1 MWARRTAQR
10 PADGPPARWDNTP
23 ESLDPLLTEVQHA
36 LPAKVRKGKHV
47 SAAAIIVAIMVVD
60 WLVMTGT
67 PLISIILAGAV
78 VAAIAAAFSA
88 SARHEDE
95 REMRADNFIEAVH
108 PLLGV
113 KGLSRNLVSVGRWK
127 RTPLPAPVV
136 EGSEQEGKGEGKEE
150 TGGQEEVASQGTAT
164 ENAPAP
170 ESAAAADASNGED
183 ADNTDTAP
191 QKTVKPPAR
200 LNAQKV
206 KNLSAASWTK
216 ACRASAVVRHSLTE
230 PGHPATLTVHYGRTV
245 DATNPEWAAK
255 LLAVANRE
263 LSDGTV
269 EFKIDSVN
277 NVRKK
282 LVLKA
287 VPTAEQQ
294 ALNETEAEKSERLF
308 TEDVQKALGDTAT
321 VDFERNEDGTIT
333 QITVHH
339 TKSMEISMRPSLRVN
354 TSSWLLT
361 RLPGAFRC
369 NWDLP
374 NDTLTF
380 SRRKEMPTIVTL
392 PPHAQPLRQ
401 RADKMASY
409 EAYSKFKIMLGLT
422 EEGEWAT
429 WHPKSDPHLLIVGG
443 TGSGKTISLHNII
456 QQITQA
462 GYRVW
467 LCDGKQFELMGY
479 ESWPNVEL
487 IADTV
492 PSQIRAIKLLHDIMH
507 ERNDK
512 RRVRAAKNGGKRY
525 RVIDYDPIFFIG
537 DELAQLKANIADF
550 YNSHKVK
557 GMPAKSE
564 VDKWLGS
571 IARLSRSSMIHM
583 VSGLQ
588 QGNAEIMGGET
599 RENYGARLTLGQI
612 SKESSMMMWSDAS
625 VGCAV
630 PPVKGRALAFHN
642 GRPTMIQT
650 VFAPNPDPEHPDY
663 DADKLKQVIPQHQL
677 YTMKYVKELEEKTQ
691 IHNEKTDEFEEALT
705 PWDDY
710 LEAPILAEDDEPI
723 DVEFIRT
730 EALEIELKHLEAQ
743 AQEKNEAEP
752 DTLTMPVVTPEVVME
767 PDVSHQ
773 EPDGNAFDETIWEEE
788 HHGVAETLQESD
800 LVKIEG
806 EWVVVTSLLKNPFG
820 SGESILGYR
829 TIYGE
834 SGSLTMS
841 PTQPLTIRRARSEEE
856 IEARTREEE

>member
-1 MWARRTAQR
+1 MRARRTAQR
-10 PADGPPARWDNTP
+10 PADGPVTGWDNTP
-23 ESLDPLLTEVQHA
+23 KTLDPLLTEVQHA

-47 SAAAIIVAIMVVD
+47 SAAAIIGAIMVVD

-67 PLISIILAGAV
+67 PLISIILT
-78 VAAIAAAFSA
+78 AAIVAVIALAFSA

-95 REMRADNFIEAVH
+95 REMRADNFVEAIY
-108 PLLGV
+108 PMLGV
-113 KGLSRNLVSVGRWK
+113 RGLSRNLVNMGRWK
-127 RTPLPAPVV
+127 RTPLPAPAAAEV
-136 EGSEQEGKGEGKEE
+136 SDQEGKTEE
-150 TGGQEEVASQGTAT
+150 QEEG
-164 ENAPAP
+164 AP
-170 ESAAAADASNGED
+170 ETED

-191 QKTVKPPAR
+191 QETVKRAGG

-206 KNLSAASWTK
+206 KNLGAASWTK
-216 ACRASAVVRHSLTE
+216 ACRASAVVRHNLTE
-230 PGHPATLTVHYGRTV
+230 AGHPSRLTVHYGRTI
-245 DATNPEWAAK
+245 DATNPEWAAN
-255 LLAVANRE
+255 LLALANSQ

-277 NVRKK
+277 DLRKK

-287 VPTAEQQ
+287 VPTAEQE
-294 ALNETEAEKSERLF
+294 AINETEAEKSERIF

-321 VDFERNEDGTIT
+321 VDFERAEDGTIT
-333 QITVHH
+333 QVTVHH
-339 TKSMEISMRPSLRVN
+339 TKSMEVSMRPSLRVN
-354 TSSWLLT
+354 TSNWLLT

-369 NWDLP
+369 SWDLP

-392 PPHAQPLRQ
+392 PAHAQPLRQ

-409 EAYSKFKIMLGLT
+409 DAYCKFKIMLGLT
-422 EEGEWAT
+422 EDGEWAT

-512 RRVRAAKNGGKRY
+512 RRVRAAKNGGTRY

-550 YNSHKVK
+550 YAAHKVK
-557 GMPAKSE
+557 NMPAKSE

-599 RENYGARLTLGQI
+599 RENYGARMTLGQI

-650 VFAPNPDPEHPDY
+650 VYAPNPDPEHPDY
-663 DADKLKQVIPQHQL
+663 DLDKLKQVMPQHRL
-677 YTMKYVKELEEKTQ
+677 YTMKHVKELEEKTQ
-691 IHNEKTDEFEEALT
+691 VYNEKTKEYEEIFT
-705 PWDDY
+705 PWGDF

-723 DVEFIRT
+723 DIEFIRT

-743 AQEKNEAEP
+743 AQEKNEPES

-773 EPDGNAFDETIWEEE
+773 ELSGNAFDETIWEEE
-788 HHGVAETLQESD
+788 HHGPAETLQESD
-800 LVKIEG
+800 LVEIDG
-806 EWVVVTSLLKNPFG
+806 EWVVVTSLLKSPFG

-829 TIYGE
+829 TVYGE

-841 PTQPLTIRRARSEEE
+841 PNQPLNIRRARSEEE
-856 IEARTREEE
+856 IEAYTREEG

>member
-1 MWARRTAQR
+1 MRARRTAQR

-23 ESLDPLLTEVQHA
+23 KTLDPLLTEVQHA

-47 SAAAIIVAIMVVD
+47 TAAAVIVAIMVVD

-67 PLISIILAGAV
+67 PLISIILAAAV
-78 VAAIAAAFSA
+78 AAAIALAFSA

-95 REMRADNFIEAVH
+95 REMRSDNFVEAAY
-108 PLLGV
+108 PLLDV
-113 KGLSRNLVSVGRWK
+113 KGLSRNLVNMGRWK
-127 RTPLPAPVV
+127 RTPLPVPATA
-136 EGSEQEGKGEGKEE
+136 EDSENEGKRQS
-150 TGGQEEVASQGTAT
+150 QEEATSQEAAADN
-164 ENAPAP
+164 EPAP
-170 ESAAAADASNGED
+170 ENTADV
-183 ADNTDTAP
+183 DNTDTAP
-191 QKTVKPPAR
+191 QKTIKPPAR
-200 LNAQKV
+200 LNTQKV
-206 KNLSAASWTK
+206 KNLSAASWAK
-216 ACRASAVVRHSLTE
+216 ACRASAIVRHSLTE
-230 PGHPATLTVHYGRTV
+230 PGHPATLTVYYGRGV
-245 DATNPEWAAK
+245 DVANPEWALK

-277 NVRKK
+277 NTRKK

-294 ALNETEAEKSERLF
+294 ALNETEAEKSERIF
-308 TEDVQKALGDTAT
+308 TQDVRMALGDSAT
-321 VDFERNEDGTIT
+321 VDFERNEDGTST

-339 TKSMEISMRPSLRVN
+339 TKSMEIGMRPSLRVN

-369 NWDLP
+369 NWDLSK
-374 NDTLTF
+374 DTLTF
-380 SRRKEMPTIVTL
+380 SRRKEMPTVVTL
-392 PPHAQPLRQ
+392 PAHAQPLRQ

-409 EAYSKFKIMLGLT
+409 DAYSKFKIMLGLT
-422 EEGEWAT
+422 EDGEWAT

-492 PSQIRAIKLLHDIMH
+492 PSQIRAIKRLHDIMH

-512 RRVRAAKNGGKRY
+512 RRVRAAKNGGTRY

-537 DELAQLKANIADF
+537 DELAQLKANITDF
-550 YNSHKVK
+550 YNSHKTK

-599 RENYGARLTLGQI
+599 RENYGARMTLGQI

-663 DADKLKQVIPQHQL
+663 DADKLKQVIPQHRL
-677 YTMKYVKELEEKTQ
+677 YTMKFVKELEEKTQ
-691 IHNEKTDEFEEALT
+691 VYNEKTGEFEEALT

-723 DVEFIRT
+723 DIEFIRT

-743 AQEKNEAEP
+743 AQEKNDAEP
-752 DTLTMPVVTPEVVME
+752 NTLTMPVVTPEVVME

-788 HHGVAETLQESD
+788 HHGPAETLQESD
-800 LVKIEG
+800 LVEIDG
-806 EWVVVTSLLKNPFG
+806 EWVVVTSLLKSPFG

-829 TIYGE
+829 TVYGE

-841 PTQPLTIRRARSEEE
+841 PNQTLNIRRARSEEE
-856 IEARTREEE
+856 IEAYTREEG

>member
-1 MWARRTAQR
+1 MRARRTAQR
-10 PADGPPARWDNTP
+10 PADGPVTGWDNTP
-23 ESLDPLLTEVQHA
+23 KTLDPLLTEVQHA

-47 SAAAIIVAIMVVD
+47 SATAIIGAIMVVD

-67 PLISIILAGAV
+67 PLISIILAGV
-78 VAAIAAAFSA
+78 VAAIVAIAFSA

-95 REMRADNFIEAVH
+95 REMRTDNFVEAVY
-108 PLLGV
+108 PLLRV

-127 RTPLPAPVV
+127 RTPLPAPAA
-136 EGSEQEGKGEGKEE
+136 EGSENEGKRKS
-150 TGGQEEVASQGTAT
+150 QEEATSQEAAADN
-164 ENAPAP
+164 EPAP
-170 ESAAAADASNGED
+170 ENTADV
-183 ADNTDTAP
+183 DNTNTAP
-191 QKTVKPPAR
+191 QETVKSPAR
-200 LNAQKV
+200 LNTQKV
-206 KNLSAASWTK
+206 KSLGAASWTK
-216 ACRASAVVRHSLTE
+216 ACRVGATVRHNLTE
-230 PGHPATLTVHYGRTV
+230 AGHPSSLTVHYGRTV
-245 DATNPEWAAK
+245 EVNNPEWTAN
-255 LLAVANRE
+255 LLALANSQ

-277 NVRKK
+277 DLRKK

-294 ALNETEAEKSERLF
+294 ALNETEAEKSERIF

-321 VDFERNEDGTIT
+321 VDFERNEDGAIT
-333 QITVHH
+333 KVTVHH
-339 TKSMEISMRPSLRVN
+339 TKSMEVSMRPSLRVN
-354 TSSWLLT
+354 TSNWLLT

-392 PPHAQPLRQ
+392 PAHAQPLRQ

-409 EAYSKFKIMLGLT
+409 EAYCQFKIMLGLT
-422 EEGEWAT
+422 EDGEWAT

-537 DELAQLKANIADF
+537 DELAQLKANITDF
-550 YNSHKVK
+550 YNSHKTK

-650 VFAPNPDPEHPDY
+650 VYAPNPDPEHPDY
-663 DADKLKQVIPQHQL
+663 DIDKLKQVMPKHQL

-743 AQEKNEAEP
+743 AQEKNEPEP
-752 DTLTMPVVTPEVVME
+752 DTLTMPAVTPEVVME
-767 PDVSHQ
+767 PEVSHQ
-773 EPDGNAFDETIWEEE
+773 EPDGNAFDEIIWEEE

-800 LVKIEG
+800 LVEIDG

-820 SGESILGYR
+820 SGGESILGYR
-829 TIYGE
+829 TVYGE

-841 PTQPLTIRRARSEEE
+841 PNQPLNIRRARSEEE
-856 IEARTREEE
+856 IEAYTRKEG

>member
-78 VAAIAAAFSA
+78 VAAIALAFSA

-95 REMRADNFIEAVH
+95 REMRTDNFIEAVH
-108 PLLGV
+108 PLLSV

-127 RTPLPAPVV
+127 RTPLPAPAA

-150 TGGQEEVASQGTAT
+150 TGGQEEATSQSDAAD
-164 ENAPAP
+164 NAPAP
-170 ESAAAADASNGED
+170 ESATAASNAED

-216 ACRASAVVRHSLTE
+216 ACRASAVVRHNLTE
-230 PGHPATLTVHYGRTV
+230 AGHPSNLTVHYGRTV
-245 DATNPEWAAK
+245 DATNPEWVAK

-277 NVRKK
+277 NTRKK

-294 ALNETEAEKSERLF
+294 AINETEAEKSERLF

-333 QITVHH
+333 QVTVHH

-380 SRRKEMPTIVTL
+380 SRRKEMPTMVTL
-392 PPHAQPLRQ
+392 PAHAQPLRQ
-401 RADKMASY
+401 RADKMESY

-422 EEGEWAT
+422 EDGEWVT

-537 DELAQLKANIADF
+537 DELAQLKANITDF

-599 RENYGARLTLGQI
+599 RENYGARMTLGQI

-743 AQEKNEAEP
+743 AQEKNEPEP
-752 DTLTMPVVTPEVVME
+752 VTLTMPVVTPEVVME
-767 PDVSHQ
+767 PEVSHQ
-773 EPDGNAFDETIWEEE
+773 EPGGNAFDETIWEEE

-800 LVKIEG
+800 LVKIDG

-820 SGESILGYR
+820 SGGESILGYR

-841 PTQPLTIRRARSEEE
+841 PNQTLNIRRARSEEE

>member
-1 MWARRTAQR
+1 MRARRTAQR
-10 PADGPPARWDNTP
+10 PADGPVTGWDNTP
-23 ESLDPLLTEVQHA
+23 KTLDPLLTEVQHA

-67 PLISIILAGAV
+67 PLISIILAAAV
-78 VAAIAAAFSA
+78 AAAIALAFSA

-95 REMRADNFIEAVH
+95 REMRTDNFIEAVY
-108 PLLGV
+108 PLLRV

-127 RTPLPAPVV
+127 RTPLPAPDA
-136 EGSEQEGKGEGKEE
+136 EGSDQEGKTEV
-150 TGGQEEVASQGTAT
+150 QEEGV
-164 ENAPAP
+164 P
-170 ESAAAADASNGED
+170 ETED

-200 LNAQKV
+200 LNTQKV
-206 KNLSAASWTK
+206 KSLGAASWTK
-216 ACRASAVVRHSLTE
+216 ACRASAIVRHNLTE
-230 PGHPATLTVHYGRTV
+230 AGHPSRLTVHYGRTV
-245 DATNPEWAAK
+245 EVTNPEWTAN
-255 LLAVANRE
+255 LLALANSQ

-277 NVRKK
+277 DLRKK

-294 ALNETEAEKSERLF
+294 AINETKAEKSERLF

-321 VDFERNEDGTIT
+321 VDFERNEDGAIT
-333 QITVHH
+333 QVTVHH

-369 NWDLP
+369 NWDLSK
-374 NDTLTF
+374 DTLTF

-409 EAYSKFKIMLGLT
+409 DAYCQFKIMLGLT
-422 EEGEWAT
+422 EDGEWAT

-443 TGSGKTISLHNII
+443 TGSGKTIALHNII

-492 PSQIRAIKLLHDIMH
+492 PSQIRAIKRLHDIMH

-512 RRVRAAKNGGKRY
+512 RRARAAKNGGKRY

-537 DELAQLKANIADF
+537 DELAQLKANITDF
-550 YNSHKVK
+550 YNSHKTK

-599 RENYGARLTLGQI
+599 RENYGARMTLGQI

-650 VFAPNPDPEHPDY
+650 VYAPNPDPEHPDY
-663 DADKLKQVIPQHQL
+663 DLDKLKQVMPQHRL
-677 YTMKYVKELEEKTQ
+677 YTMKHVKELEKKTQ
-691 IHNEKTDEFEEALT
+691 VYNKKTDDFEEVET
-705 PWDDY
+705 SWDDY

-723 DVEFIRT
+723 DIEFIRT
-730 EALEIELKHLEAQ
+730 EALEAELKHLETQ

-773 EPDGNAFDETIWEEE
+773 NPGGNAFNETIWEEE
-788 HHGVAETLQESD
+788 HHGPAETLQESD
-800 LVKIEG
+800 LVEIDG
-806 EWVVVTSLLKNPFG
+806 EWVVVTSLLKSPFG

-829 TIYGE
+829 TVYGE

-841 PTQPLTIRRARSEEE
+841 PNQPLTIRRARSEEE
-856 IEARTREEE
+856 IEAYNRKEG

>member
-1 MWARRTAQR
+1 MWARTSKR

-47 SAAAIIVAIMVVD
+47 SAAAIIAAIMVVD

-78 VAAIAAAFSA
+78 AAAIALAFSA

-127 RTPLPAPVV
+127 RAPLPAPAV

-150 TGGQEEVASQGTAT
+150 TGGQEEVTSQGTAT
-164 ENAPAP
+164 ENAPAT
-170 ESAAAADASNGED
+170 ENASAPDTSSAED
-183 ADNTDTAP
+183 ADNTDTVP

-216 ACRASAVVRHSLTE
+216 ACRASAVVRHNLTE
-230 PGHPATLTVHYGRTV
+230 PGHPSSLTVHYGRTV

-333 QITVHH
+333 QVTVHH

-663 DADKLKQVIPQHQL
+663 DADKLKQVMPKHQL

-691 IHNEKTDEFEEALT
+691 VHNEKTDEFEEALT

-743 AQEKNEAEP
+743 AQEKNEPES

-767 PDVSHQ
+767 PEVSHQ
-773 EPDGNAFDETIWEEE
+773 EPGGNAFDETIWEEE

-800 LVKIEG
+800 LVEIDG

-820 SGESILGYR
+820 SGGESILGYR

-841 PTQPLTIRRARSEEE
+841 PNQTLNIRRARSEEE

>member
-1 MWARRTAQR
+1 MRARRTAQR
-10 PADGPPARWDNTP
+10 PADGPVTGWDNTP
-23 ESLDPLLTEVQHA
+23 KTLDPLLTEVQHA

-67 PLISIILAGAV
+67 PLISIILAAAV
-78 VAAIAAAFSA
+78 AAAIALAFSA

-95 REMRADNFIEAVH
+95 REMRTDNFIEAVY
-108 PLLGV
+108 PLLRV

-127 RTPLPAPVV
+127 RTPLPAPDA
-136 EGSEQEGKGEGKEE
+136 EGSDQEGKTEV
-150 TGGQEEVASQGTAT
+150 QEEGV
-164 ENAPAP
+164 P
-170 ESAAAADASNGED
+170 ETED

-200 LNAQKV
+200 LNTQKV
-206 KNLSAASWTK
+206 KSLGAASWTK
-216 ACRASAVVRHSLTE
+216 ACRASAIVRHNLTE
-230 PGHPATLTVHYGRTV
+230 AGHPSRLTVHYGRTV
-245 DATNPEWAAK
+245 EVTNPEWTAN
-255 LLAVANRE
+255 LLALANSQ

-277 NVRKK
+277 DLRKK

-294 ALNETEAEKSERLF
+294 AINETKAEKSERLF

-321 VDFERNEDGTIT
+321 VDFERNEDGAIT
-333 QITVHH
+333 QVTVHH

-369 NWDLP
+369 NWDLSK
-374 NDTLTF
+374 DTLTF

-409 EAYSKFKIMLGLT
+409 DAYCQFKIMLGLT
-422 EEGEWAT
+422 EDGEWAT

-443 TGSGKTISLHNII
+443 TGSGKTIALHNII

-492 PSQIRAIKLLHDIMH
+492 PSQIRAIKRLHDIMH

-512 RRVRAAKNGGKRY
+512 RRARAAKNGGKRY

-537 DELAQLKANIADF
+537 DELAQLKANITDF
-550 YNSHKVK
+550 YNSHKTK

-599 RENYGARLTLGQI
+599 RENYGARMTLGQI

-650 VFAPNPDPEHPDY
+650 VYAPNPDPEHPDY
-663 DADKLKQVIPQHQL
+663 DLDKLKQVMPQHRL
-677 YTMKYVKELEEKTQ
+677 YTMKHVKELEKKTQ
-691 IHNEKTDEFEEALT
+691 VYNKKTDDFEEVET
-705 PWDDY
+705 SWDDY

-723 DVEFIRT
+723 DIEFIRT
-730 EALEIELKHLEAQ
+730 EALEAELKHLETQ

-773 EPDGNAFDETIWEEE
+773 NPGGNAFNETIWEEE
-788 HHGVAETLQESD
+788 HHGPAETLQESD
-800 LVKIEG
+800 LVEIDG
-806 EWVVVTSLLKNPFG
+806 EWVVVTSLLKSPFG

-829 TIYGE
+829 TVYGE

-841 PTQPLTIRRARSEEE
+841 PNQPLTIRRARSEEE
-856 IEARTREEE
+856 IEAYTRKEG